1 VTDSSKKGDALK
13 MPKISLYNR
22 DGEQV
27 DEIEIQ
33 AALFEAPFKQGAL
46 HQTVVSQATRRRLGT
61 ASSKDRS
68 EVRGGG
74 AKPWPQKGTGRSR
87 HGSTRSPIWVGG
99 GVTFGPQPRDFGT
112 KVPKKMRRA
121 ALKSALSDKVR
132 EGKLILVDDFAID
145 TPQTKKMAALLDKLK
160 VSGGALIVGD
170 QPDMNVIKAARN
182 LPRVKTIL
190 ARQLNSL
197 DILTYNY
204 LVMSKAALQ
213 QVEEVFGG

>member
-1 VTDSSKKGDALK
+1 
-13 MPKISLYNR
+13 MPRISLYNR

-145 TPQTKKMAALLDKLK
+145 APQTKKMVTLLDKLK

-182 LPRVKTIL
+182 LPRVKIIL

>member
-1 VTDSSKKGDALK
+1 
-13 MPKISLYNR
+13 MPKLSLYNR

-27 DEIEIQ
+27 DEIEVQ
-33 AALFEAPFKQGAL
+33 AGLFGAPLKKGAL
-46 HQTVVSQATRRRLGT
+46 HQTAVSQAARRRQGT

-68 EVRGGG
+68 EVKGGG
-74 AKPWPQKGTGRSR
+74 SKPWPQKGTGRSR

-99 GVTFGPQPRDFGT
+99 GATFGPHPRDFST

-121 ALKSALSDKVR
+121 ALKSALSDKVN
-132 EGKLILVDDFAID
+132 EGKLIVVDDFAID
-145 TPQTKKMAALLDKLK
+145 TPQTKKVAALLEKLK
-160 VSGGALIVGD
+160 VNGGALIVSE
-170 QPDMNVIKAARN
+170 QPDLNIIKGARN
-182 LPRVKTIL
+182 LPRVKTTL
-190 ARQLNSL
+190 ARQLNVL

>member
-1 VTDSSKKGDALK
+1 
-13 MPKISLYNR
+13 MPKLSLYNR

-27 DEIEIQ
+27 DEIEVQ
-33 AALFEAPFKQGAL
+33 ASLFGAPLKKGAL
-46 HQTVVSQATRRRLGT
+46 HQTAVSQAARRRQGT

-68 EVRGGG
+68 EVKGGG
-74 AKPWPQKGTGRSR
+74 GKPWPQKGTGRSR

-99 GVTFGPQPRDFGT
+99 GATFGPHPRDFST

-121 ALKSALSDKVR
+121 ALKSALSDKVN
-132 EGKLILVDDFAID
+132 EGKLIVVDDFAID
-145 TPQTKKMAALLDKLK
+145 TPQTKKVAALLEKLK
-160 VSGGALIVGD
+160 VNGGALIVSE
-170 QPDMNVIKAARN
+170 QPDLNIIKGARN
-182 LPRVKTIL
+182 LPRVKTTL
-190 ARQLNSL
+190 ARQLNVL

>member
-1 VTDSSKKGDALK
+1 
-13 MPKISLYNR
+13 MPKLSLYNG

-27 DEIEIQ
+27 DEIEVQ
-33 AALFEAPFKQGAL
+33 ASLFGAPLKKGAL
-46 HQTVVSQATRRRLGT
+46 YQTAVSQAARRRQGT

-74 AKPWPQKGTGRSR
+74 SKPWPQKGTGRAR
-87 HGSTRSPIWVGG
+87 HGSIRSPIWTGG
-99 GVTFGPQPRDFGT
+99 GVTFGPHPRDFGT

-121 ALKSALSDKVR
+121 ALRTALTDKVN
-132 EGKLILVDDFAID
+132 EGKLLVVDDFAID
-145 TPQTKKMAALLDKLK
+145 SPRTKKVAALLDKLK
-160 VSGGALIVGD
+160 VSGGALIVSAEAD
-170 QPDMNVIKAARN
+170 LNLIKSARN

-190 ARQLNSL
+190 ARQLNVL

-204 LVMSKAALQ
+204 LVMSREALQ

>member
-1 VTDSSKKGDALK
+1 

-68 EVRGGG
+68 EVSGGG
-74 AKPWPQKGTGRSR
+74 TKPWPQKGTGRSR

>member
-1 VTDSSKKGDALK
+1 
-13 MPKISLYNR
+13 MPKILLYNR

-27 DEIEIQ
+27 DEIEVQ
-33 AALFEAPFKQGAL
+33 ATLFEAPFKQGAL

-74 AKPWPQKGTGRSR
+74 TKPWPQKGTGRSR

-99 GVTFGPQPRDFGT
+99 GATFGPHPRDFGT

>member
-1 VTDSSKKGDALK
+1 
-13 MPKISLYNR
+13 MPKLTLYNR

-27 DEIEIQ
+27 DEIEVQ
-33 AALFEAPFKQGAL
+33 ASLFGAPLKRGAL
-46 HQTVVSQATRRRLGT
+46 HQTAVSQAANRRQGT

-74 AKPWPQKGTGRSR
+74 GKPWSQKGTGRAR

-99 GVTFGPQPRDFGT
+99 GATFGPHPRDFGS
-112 KVPKKMRRA
+112 KVPKKMRRV
-121 ALKSALSDKVR
+121 ALKSALSDKVN
-132 EGKLILVDDFAID
+132 EEKLIVIDDFAID
-145 TPQTKKMAALLDKLK
+145 SPQTKKVIALLEKLK
-160 VSGGALIVGD
+160 VNGGALIVID
-170 QPDMNVIKAARN
+170 HPDLNVIKGARN
-182 LPRVKTIL
+182 IPRVKTTL
-190 ARQLNSL
+190 ARQLNAL

>member
-1 VTDSSKKGDALK
+1 
-13 MPKISLYNR
+13 MPKLSLYNR

-68 EVRGGG
+68 EVSGGG
-74 AKPWPQKGTGRSR
+74 TKPWPQKGTGRSR

-99 GVTFGPQPRDFGT
+99 GATFGPQPRDFGT